1 MLQQPEIHVCQCI
14 NICHVSVHVLVN
26 AHSIISL
33 INRSIRY
40 NLSSST
46 IVHYTLLW
54 RGTNVQFKPKIEQEP
69 VITESKSSLQRFFP
83 QVINPIA
90 TYHHYHQRK

>member
-1 MLQQPEIHVCQCI
+1 M
-14 NICHVSVHVLVN
+14 SVNVYIYAMSRFTYLLN

-54 RGTNVQFKPKIEQEP
+54 RGTNVQFKHKVEQEP
-69 VITESKSSLQRFFP
+69 VITESKSSLQSFLL
-83 QVINPIA
+83 
-90 TYHHYHQRK
+90 KS